1 VRRRRYQQHWRD
13 PQPDS
18 VAWVGARADSSG
30 KLPEAMFLLGNA
42 LGYTL
47 SLLAV
52 FGGIGILANV
62 MIFYVVAQVLGE
74 RKENQERRERGRG

>member
-1 VRRRRYQQHWRD
+1 
-13 PQPDS
+13 
-18 VAWVGARADSSG
+18 
-30 KLPEAMFLLGNA
+30 MFLLGNA